1 MSAYTLL
8 ELADVQPLLSRLGL
22 PAAVALTPII
32 SGIENSN
39 YFLHLPDGRERV
51 LTLFEELTAE
61 EAAFLGPLLRHLAVA
76 GVPVAVPQPDENGC
90 WLMELAG
97 RPAQVAPRLPGRHP
111 LQPGLAQCRAMGALL
126 ARLHLALKDYP
137 LVRHHAH
144 GPDWWADV
152 AARWRPRL
160 PPTEQGLLDDV
171 LVRHAALSGQ
181 DLPVGLIHGDLF
193 RDNTLFDGEHVSAV
207 LDFSECGRDH
217 WLLDIA
223 ITGNDFCRQ
232 WPEDAPDP
240 KRWAAFM
247 AGYGE
252 VRPLLAAE
260 EKALPVFRAVA
271 AMRFWLSRLEVAA
284 RNREEGRGGEH
295 VQEKD
300 PAEMRE
306 LLRACLKS

>member
-8 ELADVQPLLSRLGL
+8 ELADVQPLLARVGL
-22 PAAVALTPII
+22 PSAVALTPIT

-39 YFLHLPDGRERV
+39 YFLRLPDGRELV
-51 LTLFEELTAE
+51 LTLFEELDAKEAE
-61 EAAFLGPLLRHLAVA
+61 FLGPLLRHLTAA
-76 GVPVAVPQPDENGC
+76 GVPVAVPLPDESGR
-90 WLMELAG
+90 WLLELAG
-97 RPAQVAPRLPGRHP
+97 RPAQLAPRLPGRHP
-111 LQPGLAQCRAMGALL
+111 LQPGPAPCRAMGALL
-126 ARLHLALKDYP
+126 ARLHLALKDHP
-137 LVRHHAH
+137 LTRHHAH
-144 GPDWWADV
+144 GPDWWAGV

-160 PPTEQGLLDDV
+160 PSAEQGLLDDV
-171 LVRHAALSGQ
+171 LARHAALSGQ
-181 DLPVGLIHGDLF
+181 ELPIGLIHGDLF
-193 RDNTLFDGEHVSAV
+193 RDNTLFEGDHVSAV

-232 WPEDAPDP
+232 WPGAEPDP
-240 KRWAAFM
+240 ERWTAFL

-306 LLRACLKS
+306 LLRACLAF